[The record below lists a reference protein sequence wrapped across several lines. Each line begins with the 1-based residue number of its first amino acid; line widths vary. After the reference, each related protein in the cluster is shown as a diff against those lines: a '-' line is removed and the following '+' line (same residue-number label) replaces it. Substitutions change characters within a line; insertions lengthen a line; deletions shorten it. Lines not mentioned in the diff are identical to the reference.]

1 MRFNKKIMILL
12 AFVSLFLCVITLQD
26 TYAKYTSH
34 VNGDSNI
41 SIARWRILV
50 NNFDIKEE
58 LTTSN
63 LITPVFSGNENV
75 KDGVIAPTST
85 GYFDIIIDSTDTD
98 VSFTY
103 NITVNSSE
111 DSIVDDMVIT
121 GCSLNGQSVGFADN
135 TAMGTIMVNSATKIN
150 TLRVY
155 IEWNDGEGST
165 MDNAAD
171 TDTTRAADSVAKILV
186 DAHFTQAR

>member
-34 VNGDSNI
+34 VNGGSNI

-111 DSIVDDMVIT
+111 DSIVDDIVIT
-121 GCSLNGQSVGFADN
+121 GCSLNGQNVGFADN
-135 TAMGTIMVNSATKIN
+135 TAMGTIMVNSVTKIN

-171 TDTTRAADSVAKILV
+171 TDTTRVADSVAKILV